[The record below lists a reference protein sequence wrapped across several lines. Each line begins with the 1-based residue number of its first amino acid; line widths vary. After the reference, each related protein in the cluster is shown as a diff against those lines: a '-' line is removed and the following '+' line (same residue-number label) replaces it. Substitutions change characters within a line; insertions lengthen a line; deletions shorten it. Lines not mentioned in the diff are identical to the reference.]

1 MQIKLTSICEHLFK
15 FIILGV
21 FYENFFNLNAKN
33 LQKVVDSGQKWVY
46 DRCVNTEKGGVAMF
60 DRVYNHQLDAKN
72 RMRIPAKLRD
82 ELGDK
87 YTITCGVGGCLS
99 VFSEAQMTELKEK
112 LSKISMFDAQAQK
125 PLRLLLAYSWDA
137 EEDKQGR
144 ILIPENLRKYAK
156 LEKDVVIIKNLNCIE
171 IWSSDVWND
180 YISGVDFSDLA
191 GALDSLK

>member
-1 MQIKLTSICEHLFK
+1 MCQY
-15 FIILGV
+15 G
-21 FYENFFNLNAKN
+21 
-33 LQKVVDSGQKWVY
+33 
-46 DRCVNTEKGGVAMF
+46 KGRSSDVRRA
-60 DRVYNHQLDAKN
+60 YNHQLDAKN
-72 RMRIPAKLRD
+72 RREYPRNRD
-82 ELGDK
+82 ELGEK

>member
-1 MQIKLTSICEHLFK
+1 
-15 FIILGV
+15 
-21 FYENFFNLNAKN
+21 
-33 LQKVVDSGQKWVY
+33 
-46 DRCVNTEKGGVAMF
+46 MF

-82 ELGDK
+82 ELGEH

-99 VFSEAQMTELKEK
+99 VYSEAQMSALKEK
-112 LSKISMFDAQAQK
+112 FSKVSMFDAEAQK
-125 PLRLLLAYSWDA
+125 PLRFMLYHSWDA

-156 LEKDVVIIKNLNCIE
+156 LEKDVIIIKNFNCIE
-171 IWSSDVWND
+171 IWSADVWND
-180 YISGVDFSDLA
+180 YIGGVDFSEMA